1 VTNSTSGNRK
11 ESALEPLVRKLSYRT
26 RLDERD
32 RAAILA
38 LPHTVKSMEP
48 HQYVVREGDR
58 PTHSCLLLE
67 GFSIRHKC
75 VVGGKRQIMALH
87 MRGEMVDLENSLLGQ
102 ADHNVQML
110 TAGKVAFIPKDEIT
124 RIAFEYPTVGQAMWL
139 DTLVDGSI
147 FREWIA
153 NVGRRDAQ
161 TRVAHVLCEFALRLK
176 HAGLGDESGYHL
188 PMTQEQIADVAG
200 LTSVHVNRSIKNLES
215 EGLISRVSPRE
226 IVIGDWKRLAAK
238 ADFDSL
244 YLHMREG
251 DPVLA

>member
-1 VTNSTSGNRK
+1 M
-11 ESALEPLVRKLSYRT
+11 
-26 RLDERD
+26 
-32 RAAILA
+32 A

-58 PTHSCLLLE
+58 PSHSCLLLE

-75 VVGGKRQIMALH
+75 VTGGKRQIMAIH
-87 MRGEMVDLENSLLGQ
+87 MKGEMVDLENSLLGQ

-124 RIAFEYPTVGQAMWL
+124 RIAFERPAVGKAMWL

-161 TRVAHVLCEFALRLK
+161 TRVAHVLCEFALRSTRTF
-176 HAGLGDESGYHL
+176 SGSAARSGCRSAAAARWSRWSR
-188 PMTQEQIADVAG
+188 TRVA
-200 LTSVHVNRSIKNLES
+200 TPS
-215 EGLISRVSPRE
+215 
-226 IVIGDWKRLAAK
+226 AA
-238 ADFDSL
+238 
-244 YLHMREG
+244 E
-251 DPVLA
+251 

>member
-1 VTNSTSGNRK
+1 MTNSRSVDPN

-26 RLDERD
+26 RLDEQD
-32 RAAILA
+32 RAALMS
-38 LPHTVKSMEP
+38 LPHVVKSVEP
-48 HQYVVREGDR
+48 HQYIVREGDR
-58 PTHSCLLLE
+58 PSHSCLLLE

-75 VVGGKRQIMALH
+75 VVGGKRQIMAIH
-87 MRGEMVDLENSLLGQ
+87 MKGEMVDLENSLLGK

-124 RIAFEYPTVGQAMWL
+124 RIAFERPRVGQAMWL
-139 DTLVDGSI
+139 DTLVDASI

-176 HAGLGDESGYHL
+176 HAGLGDEAGYHL
-188 PMTQEQIADVAG
+188 PMTQEQLADVTG
-200 LTSVHVNRSIKNLES
+200 LTSIHVNRSIKNLEA

-226 IVIGDWKRLAAK
+226 IVIGDWKRLAEK
-238 ADFDSL
+238 GDFDSL
-244 YLHMREG
+244 YLHFNQG
-251 DPVLA
+251 DPALA